1 MSWQCRVWYFDE
13 ISPLCAAILERQA
26 HMDSCPSQ
34 PSASWYWLW
43 TGLQDEAEGLGTPR
57 VALGE
62 AEREDTATHPIS
74 GIPLLGGR
82 LRQSMRLARVPAKD
96 ASIVGCEDSCR
107 NHQGPNASN
116 IQQER
121 RSEARLWLT
130 LKKVPRKGPA
140 ASLQLDPRSTHSA
153 RPKSHPATTC
163 FSAELGRVAVPYN
176 TPLAPVRLS
185 ILSTP
190 SFPPLQ
196 LSRLDTPL
204 PHHGGHGRDP
214 G

>member
-82 LRQSMRLARVPAKD
+82 LRQSMRLARVPAK
-96 ASIVGCEDSCR
+96 E
-107 NHQGPNASN
+107 
-116 IQQER
+116 QER